1 MEMDQ
6 EFPLLIARTGPLN
19 GNQWHL
25 SNPVMVGRESHCD
38 IVINDRQVSRFHARF
53 TPTVEGIVLED
64 MGSKN
69 GTSCNGNQ
77 VTNPLV
83 LRDGDL
89 VQISLVQQFVFFTSD
104 ATIPLA
110 DSRRIVVRLKLDEK
124 SRQVWV
130 QNKQLVPSLSAQQF
144 HLLQVLYERAGQ
156 VVGRQELITK
166 VWSNAQAAGV
176 SDQAL
181 DALIRRLRDRLAEND
196 STHEYILTIRGHGI
210 RLDNPTQE

>member
-19 GNQWHL
+19 GTQWHL
-25 SNPVMVGRESHCD
+25 SNPLMVGRESHCD

-53 TPTVEGIVLED
+53 TPTGEGIVLED

-69 GTSCNGNQ
+69 GTLCNGTQ
-77 VTNPLV
+77 VTNPMV

-89 VQISLVQQFVFFTSD
+89 VQISLIQQFVFFTSD
-104 ATIPLA
+104 ATVPLT
-110 DSRRIVVRLKLDEK
+110 DTRRSVGRLKLDEK
-124 SRQVWV
+124 SRRVWV
-130 QNKQLVPSLSAQQF
+130 QNKQLVPPLSAQQF
-144 HLLQVLYERAGQ
+144 HLLQVLYERSGQ
-156 VVGRQELITK
+156 VVGRQELISQ
-166 VWSNAQAAGV
+166 VWGNAQAAGV

-196 STHEYILTIRGHGI
+196 STHEFILTIRGHGI